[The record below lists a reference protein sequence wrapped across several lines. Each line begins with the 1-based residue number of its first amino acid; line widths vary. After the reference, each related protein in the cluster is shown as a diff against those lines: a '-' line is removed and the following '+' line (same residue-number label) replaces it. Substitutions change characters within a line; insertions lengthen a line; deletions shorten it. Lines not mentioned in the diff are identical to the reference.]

1 MLSGPVGKC
10 TCSELLSGVDI
21 WEILRVCEGAVGEIL
36 RVCEGAVRRPLE
48 DGASDCVEL
57 MLTRSHQTLF
67 GPPNQE
73 ERGGRCV

>member
-21 WEILRVCEGAVGEIL
+21 WEIL